1 MQMKSHLLDLFRFQD
16 IANRKIFARLGE
28 LNPAEEAMHLMSH
41 LIHSQDKWLARLRQA
56 PSANQREWFGPSF
69 SRATIEQEWERSVQD
84 WIGYLQSHSEEAIE
98 AEVIYTGPDGARW
111 TAKLSDIALQLNF
124 HGVHHRAQ
132 VQTLFRQQG
141 LQPDF
146 IDYIGTRYRRLDA

>member
-1 MQMKSHLLDLFRFQD
+1 
-16 IANRKIFARLGE
+16 
-28 LNPAEEAMHLMSH
+28 MSH
-41 LIHSQDKWLARLRQA
+41 LIHSQDKWLARLRQE
-56 PSANQREWFGPSF
+56 PTANQREWFGPPF
-69 SRATIEQEWERSVQD
+69 AMDAIVQEWERSVQD
-84 WIGYLQSHSEEAIE
+84 WIAYLQSQSEEAIE
-98 AEVIYTGPDGARW
+98 AEVIYAGFDGACW

-132 VQTLFRQQG
+132 VQTLFREQG